1 LPGLKVL
8 IYNQTDVPPHYLEG
22 VNIPAGFTMDIPFWM
37 RHVSKYLFLIKTFL
51 RDKNCPEE
59 TVLLP
64 KFLIMKRKMRME
76 VKIKTAKGTV

>member
-37 RHVSKYLFLIKTFL
+37 RHVSKYFYLIKIFL

-64 KFLIMKRKMRME
+64 KFPKRKMRME
-76 VKIKTAKGTV
+76 VKIKTAKGIV